1 MKFIRKDGPYIK
13 DCSILKESIGGSK
26 NIETINRCSTRI
38 RITLKDISKVNQ
50 TALQTTTI
58 FQNYLIKENTVQLII
73 KHDVENIFIA
83 FLKSLRISYSSL
95 PNTFEVNLLGS
106 GKKSFFKWLTDGIAI
121 IMNPI
126 IPLLITLAI
135 VSTLAN
141 VFNGIDF
148 GGGTLASTSEVAQT
162 IGNMLKVLQS
172 GVNLAFTILI
182 PWSIFKVMKGSQAIG
197 ITIGVVLCC
206 KDLMLTD
213 QIMGLEDPIFKWDA
227 SFGSI
232 IGAYPWKISYE
243 GQILPIVLM
252 SFVAVYI
259 ERFANKK
266 MNYPVVKEMIAIPM
280 ITILTFFIAMLV
292 VGPIGLMLTYG
303 MNLGIVWAT
312 TNSVAK
318 YIFNPAFGL
327 LLPWMVVTGFIQ
339 IFVVINMQQF
349 TNFGGTTIMPMFTQL
364 NIAVATSLLALM
376 FINRSNKELRK
387 TGIPSSALAYISGST
402 EPALFGITLRFMF
415 PVIAASIGATVGI
428 LITTFSGVV
437 CTLGNA
443 SLLVFLSVTSDP
455 ATLDRLNVQTISGG
469 PYLWM
474 AVAIGVTF
482 VVTFVSTIGL
492 SKLKVFK
499 QMNDKVLERDFS
511 VN

>member
-1 MKFIRKDGPYIK
+1 MKITKKESPYAK
-13 DCSILKESIGGSK
+13 DCSILKESVGGVK
-26 NIETINRCSTRI
+26 NIENINRCSTRI
-38 RITLKDISKVNQ
+38 RITLKDTSKVNQ
-50 TALQTTTI
+50 NALNNTI
-58 FQNYLIKENTVQLII
+58 LFKAFLIKDNTLQLIVKSDI
-73 KHDVENIFIA
+73 ENIFIT
-83 FLKSLRISYSSL
+83 FIRSLRISFTSL
-95 PNTFEVNLLGS
+95 PNTFEVNLLNTNN
-106 GKKSFFKWLTDGIAI
+106 KSFFKWLTDGIAV

-135 VSTLAN
+135 VSTLSN

-162 IGNMLKVLQS
+162 VGSMLKTLQS

-197 ITIGVVLCC
+197 ITIGIVLCC
-206 KDLMLTD
+206 KDLMMTD
-213 QIMGLEDPIFKWDA
+213 QIMGNGDPIFKWDI
-227 SFGSI
+227 SFSQIVGS
-232 IGAYPWKISYE
+232 YPWKISYE
-243 GQILPIVLM
+243 GQILPIVFM
-252 SFVAVYI
+252 SFIGVYL
-259 ERFANKK
+259 ERFATKK
-266 MNYPVVKEMIAIPM
+266 MNYPVIKEMVAIPM
-280 ITILTFFIAMLV
+280 ITIATFFIAMLI
-292 VGPIGLMLTYG
+292 VGPIGLIITYG
-303 MNLGIVWAT
+303 MNIGIVWAT
-312 TNSVAK
+312 TNSIAK

-364 NIAVATSLLALM
+364 NIAVATSLIALM
-376 FINRSNKELRK
+376 IINRTNKELRK

-437 CTLGNA
+437 CTMGNA

-455 ATLDRLNVQTISGG
+455 NTLSNLNVETIFGG

-474 AVAIGVTF
+474 AVAIMVTF
-482 VVTFVSTIGL
+482 LVTFVSTLAL

-499 QMNDKVLERDFS
+499 EMNQKVLERDFS